1 MARFF
6 SQKIAQKMLIFYVNS
21 AAIDDFPTKM
31 MKNQHF
37 DEAARLRIEGTKKQ
51 PASFET
57 GCGKQDV
64 VFT

>member
-6 SQKIAQKMLIFYVNS
+6 HEKIAQKMLIFYVNS

-37 DEAARLRIEGTKKQ
+37 GEVARLHFEGMKKQ
-51 PASFET
+51 PVSFET
-57 GCGKQDV
+57 GCE
-64 VFT
+64 